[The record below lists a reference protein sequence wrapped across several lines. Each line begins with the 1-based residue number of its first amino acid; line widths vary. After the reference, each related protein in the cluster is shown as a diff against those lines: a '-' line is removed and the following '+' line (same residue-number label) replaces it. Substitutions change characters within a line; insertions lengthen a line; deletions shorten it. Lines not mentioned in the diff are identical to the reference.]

1 MIATDELFDR
11 DQLELRPL
19 AERKHDMTVA
29 DVLTLDAAAPFD
41 HSDLPAL
48 ADQIVRARQAHGEV
62 IVLMGAH
69 VIKQGLSRFI
79 IDLME
84 RGFITCLGMNGACV
98 IHDFEL
104 AMIGATTESVARY
117 IRTGEFG
124 LWQETGLINDII
136 NDAGAEKG
144 FGAAVGEAMARD
156 WLRSQRCLSSS
167 RALGTGTAIRPTE
180 PVPFPYREI
189 SILAAAHRLG
199 IPATVHVGI
208 GYDIIH
214 EHPNFDGA
222 ATGAASYRD
231 FLKLAEHV
239 RHLERGVFLCL
250 GSAVMGPEVYLKAL
264 AMARNVGRPGGG
276 VHEACAQPPPRQI
289 TTAVFDL
296 LDLGDDI
303 HREPPKTEPRYYFRP
318 FKTVLLRTVADSG
331 ESFYIR
337 GDLRVSIPALWRA
350 VIGAHGSS

>member
-1 MIATDELFDR
+1 MSDELFDR
-11 DQLELRPL
+11 RELELRPL
-19 AERKHDMTVA
+19 AERRHDMTAA
-29 DVLTLDAAAPFD
+29 DVLALDAETAPFD
-41 HSDLPAL
+41 HPDLAEL
-48 ADQIVRARQAHGEV
+48 AKRIAGARRAGGEV

-84 RGFITCLGMNGACV
+84 RGHITCLGMNGACV

-124 LWQETGLINDII
+124 LWQETGGINDIV
-136 NDAGAEKG
+136 NRSGPEKG
-144 FGAAVGEAMARD
+144 LGASVGEA
-156 WLRSQRCLSSS
+156 
-167 RALGTGTAIRPTE
+167 
-180 PVPFPYREI
+180 
-189 SILAAAHRLG
+189 ILAEHFGYRDLSLLGSARRLG

-214 EHPNFDGA
+214 QHPNFDGA

-231 FLKLAEHV
+231 FLKLTERV
-239 RHLERGVFLCL
+239 RHLDGGVLLCL

-264 AMARNVGRPGGG
+264 AMARNVER
-276 VHEACAQPPPRQI
+276 RQGPKIRHI

-296 LDLGDDI
+296 MDLGDDV
-303 HREPPKTEPRYYFRP
+303 HTEPPKTEPRYYFRP
-318 FKTVLLRTVADSG
+318 YKTVLVRTVADGG
-331 ESFYIR
+331 ESFYFR
-337 GDLRVSIPALWRA
+337 GDLRSTIPALYRELT
-350 VIGAHGSS
+350 GEKRGHSSPGGV